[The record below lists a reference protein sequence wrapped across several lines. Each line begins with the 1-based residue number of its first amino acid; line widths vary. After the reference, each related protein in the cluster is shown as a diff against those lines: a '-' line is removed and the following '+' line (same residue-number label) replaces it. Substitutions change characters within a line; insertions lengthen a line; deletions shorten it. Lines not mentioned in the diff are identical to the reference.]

1 MSLFFALAFLA
12 AGPSGVIVRPV
23 ANLHAEPVADSAVV
37 SQAIF
42 GTTVDFLE
50 KRSGWVKV
58 RTADG
63 YSGWMDL
70 AALLPYDPGDSQY
83 ASTGPVARI
92 ANLFANIYSEGDVT
106 ARPPLLTLPFEAL
119 LEVVSEPEK
128 DERRWIEVRFP
139 DGRLVWVQRGDVR
152 LDLKPASATELIL
165 FARRFVG
172 LPYLWGGTSTYG
184 YDCSGFTQML
194 YRQMGVAIPRDSGPQ
209 ARWEGFA
216 PVERS
221 ALEPGDL
228 LFFGKSE
235 DKITHT
241 GMHIGGA
248 EFIHA
253 TAYRNP
259 VVQVSRLDDPHWS
272 TLLVAC
278 RRRR

>member
-12 AGPSGVIVRPV
+12 TESTSVVIRPV
-23 ANLHAEPVADSAVV
+23 ANLHAEPAADSAVV

-42 GTTVDFLE
+42 GATVGFLE

-58 RTADG
+58 RTEDD
-63 YSGWMDL
+63 YSGWMDR
-70 AALLPYDPGDSQY
+70 AALRQYDPGDSQF
-83 ASTGPVARI
+83 ASTGPVARV
-92 ANLFANIYSEGDVT
+92 ASLFANIYWEPDVT
-106 ARPPLLTLPFEAL
+106 TRPPLITLPFEAS

-128 DERRWIEVRFP
+128 DGRRWIEVRLP
-139 DGRLVWVQRGDVR
+139 DARLAWIQRGDV
-152 LDLKPASATELIL
+152 IL
-165 FARRFVG
+165 GSRPLRVAGILALAKRFVG

-194 YRQMGVAIPRDSGPQ
+194 YRQMGVTIPRDSGPQ
-209 ARWEGFA
+209 AHWEGFA

-228 LFFGKSE
+228 LFFGESPEKVS
-235 DKITHT
+235 HT
-241 GMHIGGA
+241 GMHIGGG
-248 EFIHA
+248 EFVHA

-272 TLLVAC
+272 TLLVSC
-278 RRRR
+278 RRLK